1 MTDMARMGE
10 GGQLPE
16 SPVDRG
22 REGEAFKCQF
32 PDRRCDLER
41 HDGTGYCF
49 LHIEIMRNRRL
60 GVAGEVPAEAAR
72 LEAEII
78 EDEKNWLRTFGLTN
92 PMDAFAGDT
101 Q

>member
-1 MTDMARMGE
+1 MTDLIRTGE
-10 GGQLPE
+10 GGALPE
-16 SPVDRG
+16 SPADRG
-22 REGEAFKCQF
+22 REGEAYLCQF

-60 GVAGEVPAEAAR
+60 GNAGRVPAEAAR
-72 LEAEII
+72 LEAQLRK
-78 EDEKNWLRTFGLTN
+78 DEESWAKALGLTSPIN
-92 PMDAFAGDT
+92 AFAMET